1 MRPVDIAP
9 GDLET
14 VQLILRKHVPD
25 FEVRAFGSRVS
36 WTARDTS
43 DLDLAIISDEPLEIA
58 ALAEIREDFIQSN
71 LPFPVD
77 VVDWSTASDGF
88 RKIIESDS
96 EILRPGC
103 NDKTFIAETCA
114 SLKRKLVLNLRMN
127 GTLEAILRT
136 AFSDWFVDYGP
147 VRAKSNGESA
157 YLPARLWSLF
167 PDRFEDS
174 EIGEAPEEWRLK
186 SIATVADCID
196 GIVDSSEVD
205 EGLPY
210 IGLEHMPRDSMFIS
224 EWKSAGEATG
234 TRLKCNAGDFLFGN
248 REPGFRNFG
257 IVLVD
262 GTCSADLAIVAPKTN
277 YFDGMMSSLF
287 LAHKLIE
294 FTDGEVAMAKDLR
307 ANWESFSRR
316 EIAVPTSSLMAEFG
330 KFAQPILDLIVANV
344 RECHLL
350 NEVLRTRTFEMRSA
364 LS

>member
-14 VQLILRKHVPD
+14 VQLILRKHVPN

-43 DLDLAIISDEPLEIA
+43 DLDLTIISDEPLDIT
-58 ALAEIREDFIQSN
+58 ALAAIREDFIQSN
-71 LPFPVD
+71 LPFCVD
-77 VVDWSTASDGF
+77 VVDWSTASAGF

-96 EILRPGC
+96 EVLRPGG
-103 NDKTFIAETCA
+103 NDKASETHV
-114 SLKRKLVLNLRMN
+114 SLKRKVVLNRRMN
-127 GTLEAILRT
+127 GTLEAMLRT

-234 TRLKCNAGDFLFGN
+234 TRLKCNAGDFLFAN
-248 REPGFRNFG
+248 TEPGFRNFG

-287 LAHKLIE
+287 LAQKLIE
-294 FTDGEVAMAKDLR
+294 FTDGEVAMAKNSH
-307 ANWESFSRR
+307 ASWESFVRR
-316 EIAVPTSSLMAEFG
+316 KIAVPPSSLMAECG
-330 KFAQPILDLIVANV
+330 KFAQPVLDLIVANV
-344 RECHLL
+344 KECHLL
-350 NEVLRTRTFEMRSA
+350 NEVLRTRTFEI
-364 LS
+364 